1 MNEQPIEP
9 RNIAAAV
16 VELAHPLLL
25 RAWHYTLDEHALT
38 TVPGDIRRHGLRVP
52 HDSRDLAPLQ
62 AHDTEAL
69 ALVREWSPGS
79 GVLVGPVGC
88 GKSYAAVW
96 WLLEHARAGL
106 AVRWL
111 QAGTV
116 GPTRESEAELSLCKL
131 TGALVIDDV
140 GAGNMSAW
148 LLSTLNGLML
158 ARLDAGRPTLLVS
171 NATAFA
177 IKSDDRPAPL
187 LDSRT
192 FDRLRA
198 DRVVAVGGPSL
209 RSDPPDDPIIRGH
222 GGAWRRASAL
232 LELVGVTDAAG
243 TPIRAGE
250 RMPDRPLPGYADA
263 VFGGRLELRL
273 AVAAREAGP
282 SPEQQRRAKLDV
294 ARLVCDELGLDVR
307 EVAARA
313 RALQAAQ
320 SYAAR
325 EALDAAL
332 AELRKPKVDGSPARP
347 AMSEREAAER
357 AALVSRRE
365 QTRLQLAKLR
375 AESREREDYTPP
387 RIPSRAELRR
397 YGYATEQRPSGW
409 ALTHRPR
416 DERGKMLPPYDVET
430 WLRSE
435 DEAWAVAESHYQD

>member
-1 MNEQPIEP
+1 MTAETPIEP

-16 VELAHPLLL
+16 VELARPLL

-52 HDSRDLAPLQ
+52 HDSRDLAPIE
-62 AHDTEAL
+62 ARDTEAL
-69 ALVREWSPGS
+69 ALVREWAPGS

-116 GPTRESEAELSLCKL
+116 GPNRESEAELALCKL
-131 TGALVIDDV
+131 AGALVIDDV

-148 LLSTLNGLML
+148 LLSTINGLML

-177 IKSDDRPAPL
+177 IKSDDRQAPL

-192 FDRLRA
+192 FDRLR
-198 DRVVAVGGPSL
+198 DSRVRVVGGPSL
-209 RSDPPDDPIIRGH
+209 RSDPPNDPIIRDH
-222 GGAWRRASAL
+222 GGAWRRACAL

-282 SPEQQRRAKLDV
+282 SPEQQRRAKTEV

-313 RALQAAQ
+313 RELQAAP

-332 AELRKPKVDGSPARP
+332 AELRKPKADASPARP
-347 AMSEREAAER
+347 TMSEREQAER

-365 QTRLQLAKLR
+365 ATRLQLAKHIDALR
-375 AESREREDYTPP
+375 ESEGHMPP
-387 RIPSRAELRR
+387 TIPTRAKLRKLGYAAELRV
-397 YGYATEQRPSGW
+397 SGW
-409 ALTHRPR
+409 ALTFARR
-416 DERGKMLPPYDVET
+416 TLESALA
-430 WLRSE
+430 SE
-435 DEAWAVAESHYQD
+435 DDAWSIAESHYQF

>member
-1 MNEQPIEP
+1 MSEQPIEP
-9 RNIAAAV
+9 RHIAAAI

-25 RAWHYTLDEHALT
+25 RAWHYTIDEHALA
-38 TVPGDIRRHGLRVP
+38 TVPGDIRRQGLRVP
-52 HDSRDLAPLQ
+52 HDSRDLVPVEYI
-62 AHDTEAL
+62 DTEAL
-69 ALVREWSPGS
+69 ALVREWAPGS
-79 GVLVGPVGC
+79 GVLIGPRGC
-88 GKSYAAVW
+88 GKSHAAVW
-96 WLLEHARAGL
+96 WLLEHARAGRT
-106 AVRWL
+106 VRWT
-111 QAGTV
+111 QAGMWAPNGETDD
-116 GPTRESEAELSLCKL
+116 EARLCKSPH
-131 TGALVIDDV
+131 ALVIDDI
-140 GAGNMSAW
+140 MSVHA
-148 LLSTLNGLML
+148 LDKINKL
-158 ARLDAGRPTLLVS
+158 ALKRVDDGKPTLVVS
-171 NATAFA
+171 NLHTFHDGDGRRVALV
-177 IKSDDRPAPL
+177 DDRL
-187 LDSRT
+187 
-192 FDRLRA
+192 FDRLR
-198 DRVVAVGGPSL
+198 DSRGRVVSGPSL

-313 RALQAAQ
+313 RALQAAP

-347 AMSEREAAER
+347 AVSEREAAER